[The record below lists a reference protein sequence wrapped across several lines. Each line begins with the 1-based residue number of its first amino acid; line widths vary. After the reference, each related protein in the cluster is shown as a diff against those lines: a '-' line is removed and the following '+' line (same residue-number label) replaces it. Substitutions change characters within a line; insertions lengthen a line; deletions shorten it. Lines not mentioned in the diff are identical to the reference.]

1 MDGLKLQKELLKN
14 TPIFRSL
21 QDDILQK
28 ILEAP
33 ENRIEEYAP
42 RDVIIRE
49 SEIGDCM
56 YIILEGSVEILIKAE
71 GSNREIS
78 IATLRTGDFFGERSL
93 LPGSTGRRNASVKV
107 LYPAKVFKID
117 KKYVLLSVK
126 RDSFKLEEDEEIT
139 AINKAAMS
147 RPKPAQPKPAQPKPA
162 VGKKAPAAAPAATRA
177 PAPQPLPPNPVRDL
191 ITMIPLFRSLNRSE
205 LLSIDEWTEVINV
218 PPGNFVLKEAQ
229 KGDAMYVILSGTIE
243 IFTTDS
249 DGNVVILA
257 KLKKGDYFGE
267 QALMPDSKGTR
278 NAYARTNEQSSLI
291 QIPKQYFRLLLKR
304 DSTLAKILKAK
315 HVQQKIKLKNIRQT

>member
-14 TPIFRSL
+14 TTIFRSL

-33 ENRIEEYAP
+33 ENRIEEYASK
-42 RDVIIRE
+42 DIIIRE
-49 SEIGDCM
+49 SEIGDSM
-56 YIILEGSVEILIKAE
+56 YIILEGAVEVLIRAE
-71 GSNREIS
+71 SSNREIS
-78 IATLRTGDFFGERSL
+78 IATLRAGDFFGERSL

-107 LYPAKVFKID
+107 LYPVKVFKID

-126 RDSFKLEEDEEIT
+126 RDTFKLEEDEEIT
-139 AINKAAMS
+139 AINPRLKS
-147 RPKPAQPKPAQPKPA
+147 AQPKKAA
-162 VGKKAPAAAPAATRA
+162 SSAPAAAKA
-177 PAPQPLPPNPVRDL
+177 PKQQPLPPNPVRDL
-191 ITMIPLFRSLNRSE
+191 IMKIPLFRSLNRSE
-205 LLSIDEWTEVINV
+205 LLSINQWTQVLNV
-218 PPGNFVLKEAQ
+218 PPGNFVIKEAQ
-229 KGDAMYVILSGTIE
+229 TGDAMYVVLSGIIE

-249 DGNVVILA
+249 DGNVVTLA

-291 QIPKQYFRLLLKR
+291 KIPKEYFRLLLKR
-304 DSTLAKILKAK
+304 DSTLAKLLKAK
-315 HVQQKIKLKNIRQT
+315 HVQQKIKLKNIKQS